1 MKVAAENITQVIP
14 QRPPFVM
21 IGALEN
27 ATEDTFETTTLLLE
41 TNIFNKAGVIQ
52 EPALIENIA
61 QTCAAGFGY
70 MDSKSGQPPKV
81 GFIGALTKMTIHSLP
96 SANTMIRTRV
106 VVTHQLDNIY
116 LMKGENQTE
125 DGEPLVQCEI
135 KIVVQG

>member
-1 MKVAAENITQVIP
+1 MIVTAENITQVIP

-21 IGALEN
+21 IGALEHV
-27 ATEDTFETTTLLLE
+27 TEDTFETSTLFVDD
-41 TNIFNKAGVIQ
+41 NIFNKDGVIQ

-70 MDSKSGQPPKV
+70 MDSQSGAAPKV
-81 GFIGALTKMTIHSLP
+81 GFIGALTKMKIHSLP

-116 LMKGENQTE
+116 LMKGENHTE
-125 DGEPLVQCEI
+125 AGDPLVECEI